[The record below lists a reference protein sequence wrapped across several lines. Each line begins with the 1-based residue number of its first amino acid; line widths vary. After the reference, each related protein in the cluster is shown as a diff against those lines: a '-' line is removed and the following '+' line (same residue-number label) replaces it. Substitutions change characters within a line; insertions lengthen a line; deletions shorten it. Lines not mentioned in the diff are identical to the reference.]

1 MQREKA
7 TFDILK
13 KIDDERMKR
22 NWSEYSLAKNAD
34 LTQSTI
40 STWYRRNLQ
49 PSVASIEKI
58 CKGLGISLSEFFN
71 DESSYMYL
79 TPQQNEILELWE
91 ALTPAQRDSVINL
104 LKSFLSEN

>member
-22 NWSEYSLAKNAD
+22 NWSEYNLAKNAD

-58 CKGLGISLSEFFN
+58 CNGLGISLSEFFN

-91 ALTPAQRDSVINL
+91 ALTPIQRDSVINM
-104 LKSFLSEN
+104 LKSFLSDN

>member
-91 ALTPAQRDSVINL
+91 ALTPTQRDSVINL

>member
-91 ALTPAQRDSVINL
+91 ALTPAQRDSVINM